1 MQVCLRFWANESF
14 RSGWGLLRNLVDHSH
29 IRQKACGL
37 WGFGHRA
44 VVLTCFNQCARCPPE
59 WTSEPG
65 SIPTQ
70 TLSRTMLDSAATS
83 VYPTAC
89 LRSPIGAASK
99 APSLCNHV
107 SRDVHT
113 ARRTAMAGFMKSSM
127 MVFASSLGARATASG
142 CSPATAMILRSVFRR
157 SPWRWRLRQC
167 GRASSMASDRRRS
180 VVAGRQDARSPWH
193 LTSAFRRISQMC
205 YKSVSGCAMTC
216 ART

>member
-1 MQVCLRFWANESF
+1 MRNQRPHRGKSACVLGLTSRFEAA
-14 RSGWGLLRNLVDHSH
+14 GGLLRNLVDHSH

-59 WTSEPG
+59 WTSEPC
-65 SIPTQ
+65 SIPHPNPELHYARLCCHVR
-70 TLSRTMLDSAATS
+70 LSNG
-83 VYPTAC
+83 C

-113 ARRTAMAGFMKSSM
+113 ARRTAMAGFIKSSM

-157 SPWRWRLRQC
+157 SPWRWRLRQWLV
-167 GRASSMASDRRRS
+167 RRRWRAI
-180 VVAGRQDARSPWH
+180 VVDRSWPPAKGA
-193 LTSAFRRISQMC
+193 LALAFDERIQ
-205 YKSVSGCAMTC
+205 KDLANVL
-216 ART
+216 

>member
-1 MQVCLRFWANESF
+1 MQVCLRFRANELF
-14 RSGWGLLRNLVDHSH
+14 RSSWGAPPKFSGSLAHSAEGLRIVGIRSPGRRSDVLQSVRPVSTRVD
-29 IRQKACGL
+29 K
-37 WGFGHRA
+37 RA
-44 VVLTCFNQCARCPPE
+44 RL
-59 WTSEPG
+59 S
-65 SIPTQ
+65 PTQ
-70 TLSRTMLDSAATS
+70 TPSCTMLDSAATS

-180 VVAGRQDARSPWH
+180 VVAGRQKARSPWH

-205 YKSVSGCAMTC
+205 YKSMSGCAMTC